1 MTAPHLGHAAG
12 LARGG
17 DVLAVWAERTGRR
30 RTGDPAQGLLR
41 FAFYG
46 RVSTE
51 DHQDPVTSRAR
62 QREQAAALVAG
73 HGRIVAEFFD
83 VGFSRALAWA
93 RRPQA
98 AALVAQLAD
107 PERGWDAIVIGE
119 YERAFYG
126 GQYAAMA
133 PLFEHY
139 GIQLWT
145 PELGGRVDYQ
155 AEDHEQTMLALG
167 HQSKREIARTRIRVR
182 TAMAAQTREQGRYLG
197 GRPPYGYRLAD
208 AGPHPNKAHAAWGRR
223 AHRLEPDPETAPVV
237 GWMFAQRLASHSVA
251 RITRALN
258 DAGIPCPSAADP
270 KRNPHRSGAAWTL
283 RTVAAILA
291 NPRYTG
297 RQVWNRQRTDHDL
310 VDPANTGL
318 GHRPVQRWNLPAGW
332 VISARPAHPALV
344 SEANF
349 IAAQDASA
357 PRGPAGPATRQY
369 LLAGLLRCGTCG
381 RRLESAWSNG
391 KPAYRCRHGYTS
403 ATRPDPGRPKN
414 TYVREDMIMPRLA
427 ALAILQQGRGHLPP
441 GRKQASPQIMAPARS
456 ADLIEQLRAA
466 DISVIYDPVTKT
478 LRTDVM
484 HAVPV
489 SVG

>member
-30 RTGDPAQGLLR
+30 RTDTPAQGLLR

-167 HQSKREIARTRIRVR
+167 HQSKREITRTRIRVR
-182 TAMAAQTREQGRYLG
+182 TAMATQTREQGRYLG

-223 AHRLEPDPETAPVV
+223 AHRLEPDPHTAPVV
-237 GWMFAQRLASHSVA
+237 GWMFAQRLAGHSAA

-270 KRNPHRSGAAWTL
+270 KRNPHRSGTAWTL

-297 RQVWNRQRTDHDL
+297 RQVWNRQRTDRDL

-318 GHRPVQRWNLPAGW
+318 GHRQVQRWNLPAGW
-332 VISARPAHPALV
+332 VISHRPAHPALV
-344 SEANF
+344 SEADF

-357 PRGPAGPATRQY
+357 PRGPAGPADPPVPAGRAAAVRGVRAAAGIGLVQRQ
-369 LLAGLLRCGTCG
+369 A
-381 RRLESAWSNG
+381 RL
-391 KPAYRCRHGYTS
+391 PV
-403 ATRPDPGRPKN
+403 P
-414 TYVREDMIMPRLA
+414 PRLHQRHPPRPRPA
-427 ALAILQQGRGHLPP
+427 EEPLHPRGHTSCPASPP
-441 GRKQASPQIMAPARS
+441 WPSSSRAAATSRTAEQARAKQAARS
-456 ADLIEQLRAA
+456 RR
-466 DISVIYDPVTKT
+466 PPRP
-478 LRTDVM
+478 RT
-484 HAVPV
+484 
-489 SVG
+489 